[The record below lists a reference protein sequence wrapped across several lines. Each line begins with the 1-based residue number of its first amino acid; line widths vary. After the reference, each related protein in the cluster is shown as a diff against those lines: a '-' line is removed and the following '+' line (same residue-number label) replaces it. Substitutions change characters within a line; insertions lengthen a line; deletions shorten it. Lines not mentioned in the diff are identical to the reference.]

1 MLVCVLCSGWRGA
14 FWGVWRCR
22 YGRHTDIWRP
32 STKSAN
38 TRAQVAG
45 SSLGEDGGDFRG
57 DAGFS
62 PQGGV
67 SRKLKGGAAG
77 IWSAAGFAW
86 RGLALEPIVSNH
98 SSIPPA
104 LTVRRV

>member
-1 MLVCVLCSGWRGA
+1 MA
-14 FWGVWRCR
+14 
-22 YGRHTDIWRP
+22 P
-32 STKSAN
+32 STKSVN

-86 RGLALEPIVSNH
+86 RGLALEPVTDCDRCVTH
-98 SSIPPA
+98 SSIMLLA
-104 LTVRRV
+104 YHHRQHYRFVAFEVSDWLR

>member
-1 MLVCVLCSGWRGA
+1 MYVRLQSFGASGVVGMA
-14 FWGVWRCR
+14 
-22 YGRHTDIWRP
+22 P
-32 STKSAN
+32 STKSIN

-86 RGLALEPIVSNH
+86 RGLALEPVTVAYHHRQHYRFVAFEVSDW
-98 SSIPPA
+98 
-104 LTVRRV
+104 LR